1 MKFVLLFRCFDSRHL
16 DFSDFHF
23 LFFVENLV
31 VAVVVVLDV
40 VDCRN
45 SSLF

>member
-1 MKFVLLFRCFDSRHL
+1 MKFVLLFRFDSRHL

-31 VAVVVVLDV
+31 VVVLD